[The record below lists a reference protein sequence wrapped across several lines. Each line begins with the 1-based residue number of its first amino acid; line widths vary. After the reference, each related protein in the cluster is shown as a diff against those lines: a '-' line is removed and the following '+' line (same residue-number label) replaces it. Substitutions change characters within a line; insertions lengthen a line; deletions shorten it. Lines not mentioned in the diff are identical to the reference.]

1 MANVAQRKVE
11 GRWMPVYETD
21 EDAGS
26 YWTRCAWELEERV
39 VPLYGGVYNV
49 NVLAHYRNGFWA
61 NNNKSEGAKYSFKS
75 AHFYKYP
82 STTLKECQLCGKL
95 STPKKIVRRWSVYRW
110 NANGKHDYET
120 ESKDTLCMGCWNKI
134 RVLVK
139 RQEVCDQSR
148 RLIAKLKEETR
159 KWVKLQQ
166 QVS

>member
-21 EDAGS
+21 EGAGIS
-26 YWTRCAWELEERV
+26 MCAWELEERV

>member
-11 GRWMPVYETD
+11 GRWMLVYETD
-21 EDAGS
+21 EDVGS
-26 YWTRCAWELEERV
+26 YFTECAWGLEHRLV
-39 VPLYGGVYNV
+39 HIYGMVYNV
-49 NVLAHYRNGFWA
+49 LSHHRNGFWA
-61 NNNKSEGAKYSFKS
+61 NTNKSEGAKYSFKS
-75 AHFYKYP
+75 ARFYKYP

>member
-1 MANVAQRKVE
+1 M
-11 GRWMPVYETD
+11 YETN
-21 EDAGS
+21 EDAGN
-26 YWTRCAWELEERV
+26 YWTRCAWDLEERL
-39 VPLYGGVYNV
+39 VPLYGKVY
-49 NVLAHYRNGFWA
+49 NVLAHFRNGFWA
-61 NNNKSEGAKYSFKS
+61 NSNKSKGAKYSFKS

-82 STTLKECQLCGKL
+82 STTLRECQLCGKL
-95 STPKKIVRRWSVYRW
+95 STPKKITCRNDVFRW
-110 NANGKHDYET
+110 NVTDKNDYET
-120 ESKDTLCMGCWNKI
+120 EGKNTLCMGCWNKI